1 MDVNDPPATESG
13 EQPVRFDPSRM
24 IGIIKRKK
32 LIKDLAA
39 AYHKECMAHCQEL
52 LQLQRKWEEQ
62 QQYAERRA
70 MEETR
75 KQAMRP
81 PKRQRKGA

>member
-62 QQYAERRA
+62 QYVERRA

-81 PKRQRKGA
+81 PKRQRKGT